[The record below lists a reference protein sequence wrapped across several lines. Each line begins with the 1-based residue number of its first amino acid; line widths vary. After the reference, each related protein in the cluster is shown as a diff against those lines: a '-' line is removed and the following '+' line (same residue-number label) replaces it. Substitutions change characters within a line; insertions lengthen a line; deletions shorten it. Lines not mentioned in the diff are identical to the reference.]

1 MAVVKP
7 KMIEDDSRPESLV
20 GEGGAFL
27 YWVKGMPMQRLHRV
41 FYLSVGL
48 RRTARV
54 RVAHFRPFG
63 TAIGTLILMHGRSE
77 FIEKYADIIAHYVK
91 LGFVVVTFDWRGQ
104 GLSSRI
110 LRNEPRK
117 GHIHD
122 FDAYVRDLQIVIE
135 KGVLPDCPLP
145 LVGLAHSMGGLIAL
159 HMLVRKPLW
168 FDRMVLSVPLLRY
181 NVSTASHDTIVRA
194 ATWACRFGLGQSYA
208 PGYGAT
214 LAGSGPFHSN
224 PATSDPERYT
234 ITSDLLSD
242 HPELGLGGPTF
253 GWLLRMA
260 RGMRRTWDQQFLDKI
275 KTPLMFV
282 QAGHDEIV
290 SPDAIERMAA
300 AVPTA
305 TLLRLPR
312 SKHEPMF
319 ERDSIRDLF
328 LAGTE
333 AFYSVRELRRGHLGR
348 SLETFDFTLL

>member
-1 MAVVKP
+1 MAVVQP
-7 KMIEDDSRPESLV
+7 KMSDDVERPESIV
-20 GEGGAFL
+20 GEDGAFL
-27 YWVKGMPMQRLHRV
+27 YWVDGMPMQRLHRV

-48 RRTARV
+48 RRDVRV
-54 RVAHFRPFG
+54 RVAHFRPLG
-63 TAIGTLILMHGRSE
+63 TALGTLILMHGRTE
-77 FIEKYADIIAHYVK
+77 FIEKYADVIAHYVK

-104 GLSSRI
+104 GLSSRV
-110 LRNEPRK
+110 LRDDPRK

-145 LVGLAHSMGGLIAL
+145 MMGLAHSMGGLLAL

-168 FDRMVLSVPLLRY
+168 FDRMVLSVPLLRF
-181 NVSTASHDTIVRA
+181 NMNTASHETIARGSKW
-194 ATWACRFGLGQSYA
+194 ATWMGLGQSFP
-208 PGYGAT
+208 PGVGET
-214 LAGSGPFHSN
+214 LSGSGPFKDN
-224 PATSDPERYT
+224 AVTSDPKRYAAV
-234 ITSDLLSD
+234 SGMLSD

-253 GWLLRMA
+253 GWLHRMSGGMA
-260 RGMRRTWDQQFLDKI
+260 RVWDQEFLDRI
-275 KTPLMFV
+275 KTPCMFV

-319 ERDSIRDLF
+319 ERDAIRDLF
-328 LAGTE
+328 LAATE
-333 AFYSVRELRRGHLGR
+333 AFFSIPELRQGNLKR
-348 SLETFDFTLL
+348 SLENFDVSLL